1 MSTPKNK
8 KLYEQVKKKV
18 YEEIPKHS
26 LYRSAIIQK
35 EYQKQGGTYTKTKS
49 DNNKMNIEKWFKQ
62 DWISLNDYVRGNIVA
77 CGANNAKKYN
87 EYPLCRPKAIAEQL
101 TKTQIKKMIKE
112 KTKIKE
118 KPLKTEKVLKTK
130 KYNIKPTNKGI

>member
-1 MSTPKNK
+1 MSIPINE
-8 KLYEQVKKKV
+8 KLYEKIKNKV
-18 YEEIPKHS
+18 YQQIPKHS
-26 LYRSAIIQK
+26 LYRSAIVQK
-35 EYQKQGGTYTKTKS
+35 EYQKQGGKYEDTKK
-49 DNNKMNIEKWFKQ
+49 KPPMNIKKWFKQ
-62 DWISLNDYVRGNIVA
+62 DWISLNDYVRGDTVA